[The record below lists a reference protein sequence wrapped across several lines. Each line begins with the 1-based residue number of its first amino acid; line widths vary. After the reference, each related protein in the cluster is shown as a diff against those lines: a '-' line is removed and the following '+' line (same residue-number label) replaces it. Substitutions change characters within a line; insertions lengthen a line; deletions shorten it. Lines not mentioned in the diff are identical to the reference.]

1 MQVQIDKLGGEITQL
16 QQQKSEAISL
26 VQKYELEALYRSAAL
41 KSGVNQEA
49 LLNLVNA
56 GLLPDL
62 KVDGENVTV
71 ANQKIDDYL
80 AQPGK
85 EWLRNALVPIV
96 EQPLSLPSGGAV
108 SAAPASSANP
118 VEEVFQSIGVFIPG
132 VDA

>member
-1 MQVQIDKLGGEITQL
+1 M
-16 QQQKSEAISL
+16 
-26 VQKYELEALYRSAAL
+26 
-41 KSGVNQEA
+41 NQEA

-71 ANQKIDDYL
+71 ANQKIDNYL

-96 EQPLSLPSGGAV
+96 DQPLSLPPSGGAV
-108 SAAPASSANP
+108 SAAPASSTNP
-118 VEEVFQSIGVFIPG
+118 VEDVFQSIGVFIPG
-132 VDA
+132 ANS